1 MVAKL
6 RAIPNALWWVTVFFA
21 VLALFTQLA
30 ISVARSAAI
39 SWTQLLL
46 EFALTTALLCIPV
59 ALAWVGKQRQSL
71 WYALAALIVLIAF
84 ARVFF
89 A

>member
-30 ISVARSAAI
+30 IAVARSAAI

-59 ALAWVGKQRQSL
+59 GLAWVGKQRQSL
-71 WYALAALIVLIAF
+71 WYALGALIVLIAF